1 MNGFYM
7 LIGILKL
14 GPMAEPL
21 REKHG
26 QYSDMFQ
33 RLFSRYDFTYR
44 IYDVDEK
51 GELPARPDECDGW
64 ILSGSKYGAYE
75 DHAFIPPLEAFIR
88 KVAASGVPMAGI
100 CFGHQIIAQALG
112 GKVEKFAGGWAVGAQ
127 HYLIDGTPVTLN
139 AWHQDQV
146 TQMPEGFDCVG
157 SNDFCRYAAMVKG
170 NQIFTI
176 QPHPEFDDALIGDM
190 LATRRDGPI
199 PNALIDAAETK
210 LDESKNS
217 SAIADRI
224 AQMFLAAE
232 KRKTA

>member
-1 MNGFYM
+1 M

-33 RLFSRYDFTYR
+33 RLLSGHGFTYR

-51 GELPARPDECDGW
+51 GEIPATPDECEGW
-64 ILSGSKYGAYE
+64 ILSGSKHGAYE

-88 KVAASGVPMAGI
+88 AVAKAEVPMAGI

-112 GKVEKFAGGWAVGAQ
+112 GHVEKFKGGWAVGAQ
-127 HYLIDGTPVTLN
+127 NYTIDGQPMVLN

-157 SNDFCRYAAMVKG
+157 GNDFCRYGAMVKG
-170 NQIFTI
+170 NHIFTI

-210 LDESKNS
+210 LTERKTSNV
-217 SAIADRI
+217 IGERI
-224 AQMFLAAE
+224 ARMFLAAE
-232 KRKTA
+232 RKTA